1 MADGAFAAAFMDLT
15 NVEFYARQA
24 AAKARAEAEMIDD
37 LKKAV
42 TTAMVN
48 APPFTMAHS
57 GTVKTAGRENTARLL
72 INNRSAA
79 QRKEL
84 FGFANGTHV
93 TVDIGWTTSFE
104 TGSITA
110 TVTRTAD

>member
-1 MADGAFAAAFMDLT
+1 MADGAFADAFMDLT
-15 NVEFYARQA
+15 SVEYYARQT
-24 AAKARAEAEMIDD
+24 AAKAKAETQMINE
-37 LKKAV
+37 LMVAV

-57 GTVKTAGRENTARLL
+57 GTVKTAGREHTARCL
-72 INNRSAA
+72 IKNRSAA

-84 FGFANGTHV
+84 FGFAAGTPV
-93 TVDIGWTTSFE
+93 KVDIDWTTPYE